1 MNYPAHTT
9 QSITLPWLLS
19 AGFAAVCLIGLP
31 IPQSAAAAS
40 APTHSR
46 IQERLGQTI
55 LLVTQHDQEL
65 LQRHLDQMTSLMQ
78 QRDRF
83 QQGRVNRLQEALGLA
98 VINSTSAIQREQF
111 ELKSRI
117 MITKRELDLLS
128 EDSPAGRQTQLGFV
142 VRTAA
147 LRAAQDGTPFQTELG
162 QEITRIEK
170 VRQRTI
176 GRLETELIALQQQD
190 SAFPLTIPQRYQ
202 EAMAFTLQTRQM
214 ADQAYLASVDQKIR
228 ELTHQVLQRQSPLLY
243 TRLAQITR
251 EALTPPARVSGFVE
265 YGLAALVGAI
275 GVMVWFGLS
284 SRRGMTSWIPGA
296 PTPHRR
302 VSDL

>member
-1 MNYPAHTT
+1 MNHPAHTT
-9 QSITLPWLLS
+9 QSTRLPWLRV
-19 AGFAAVCLIGLP
+19 AGFTAMCLTGVL
-31 IPQSAAAAS
+31 IPQSAAAS
-40 APTHSR
+40 MAPHNSQ

-55 LLVTQHDQEL
+55 VMVTQHDQEL
-65 LQRHLDQMTSLMQ
+65 LQAHLDQMTGLMLE
-78 QRDRF
+78 RSRF
-83 QQGRVNRLQEALGLA
+83 QDGRSGRLQEALGQA
-98 VINSTSAIQREQF
+98 VVNTAQAIQRER
-111 ELKSRI
+111 LDMKSRI
-117 MITKRELDLLS
+117 MIIKHELDLLS
-128 EDSPAGRQTQLGFV
+128 ENSPAGRQTQLGFV

-176 GRLETELIALQQQD
+176 GRLQEELIVLQQQD

-202 EAMAFTLQTRQM
+202 EAMTFTLQRSLM
-214 ADQAYLASVDQKIR
+214 ADQAYLASVDRQIR
-228 ELTHQVLQRQSPLLY
+228 ELSRQVLQRQSPLLY
-243 TRLAQITR
+243 TRLAEITR
-251 EALTPPARVSGFVE
+251 EALTPSAGVGGFVE

-284 SRRGMTSWIPGA
+284 SRRGTTSWIPGA

-302 VSDL
+302 LSDV